1 MDDIWLTEAGSREA
15 EGSDSGVSYIN
26 WSKEEA
32 LSAPIFQGAQEIGA
46 RDLASLAV
54 ISSKYHAFFKRVHG
68 IEASYKNDINGT
80 GEQFRSVSIRSSDGS
95 LIAEFSSYFGSSNDD
110 NFVYEADLWRD
121 QRKSSMPT
129 LNRGKH
135 KFDIKD
141 LYLCFHDQA
150 KLFNWVR
157 YAYPEINSHIS
168 LFNRNRDDLIR
179 WTQAGLDMRVVC
191 YMTDCRNASIL
202 SNEQLMDLRK
212 KGEVLA
218 SLSRKLRCSKCGAQP
233 TGHRLVH
240 KLLPEISDAVS
251 TIQNAS

>member
-1 MDDIWLTEAGSREA
+1 MDDIWLTDAGSLEA
-15 EGSDSGVSYIN
+15 DRADSGLSYLN
-26 WSKEEA
+26 WSKDEA

-54 ISSKYHAFFKRVHG
+54 ISSKYHVFFKRVHG

-80 GEQFRSVSIRSSDGS
+80 GEQFRSVSIKDAEGS
-95 LIAEFSSYFGSSNDD
+95 LIAEFSSYFDSSHDD
-110 NFVYEADLWRD
+110 VFVYEADLWRD

-135 KFDIKD
+135 KFDIKG
-141 LYLCFHDQA
+141 LYLCFPDQA

-157 YAYPEINSHIS
+157 LAYPVINSHIS

-179 WTQAGLDMRVVC
+179 WTETGLDMRVVC

-202 SNEQLMDLRK
+202 SNGQLMALRK

-218 SLSRKLRCSKCGAQP
+218 SLSRKLRCSKCGAD
-233 TGHRLVH
+233 GHRFGH
-240 KLLPEISDAVS
+240 KLLPEISDATP